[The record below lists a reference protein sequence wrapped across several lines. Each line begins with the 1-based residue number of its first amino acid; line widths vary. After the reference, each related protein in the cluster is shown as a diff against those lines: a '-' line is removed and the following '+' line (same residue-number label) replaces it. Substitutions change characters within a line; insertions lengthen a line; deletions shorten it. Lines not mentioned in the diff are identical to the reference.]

1 MEDIDIDDLQRRMEG
16 AIASLTKDF
25 QGLRTGRANSQ
36 LLDGIMVDVYGATMP
51 INQVAT
57 VSVPEPRMLSVQ
69 VWDKD
74 NVKLVEKSVR
84 ESDLGLNPQLDGQLL
99 RIPLPDLSEERR
111 IELSKIAA
119 KYSENAKI
127 AVRNV
132 RRDGM
137 DKLKKME
144 KDGHLSQDDKRIYDE
159 EIQSLTDRTV
169 VQIDEMLS
177 KKEEEIMQ
185 V

>member
-1 MEDIDIDDLQRRMEG
+1 
-16 AIASLTKDF
+16 
-25 QGLRTGRANSQ
+25 
-36 LLDGIMVDVYGATMP
+36 MVDVYGATMP

-84 ESDLGLNPQLDGQLL
+84 ESDLGPNPQLDGQLL

-127 AVRNV
+127 AVR
-132 RRDGM
+132 M
-137 DKLKKME
+137 L
-144 KDGHLSQDDKRIYDE
+144 E
-159 EIQSLTDRTV
+159 EMGWIN
-169 VQIDEMLS
+169 
-177 KKEEEIMQ
+177 
-185 V
+185 

>member
-1 MEDIDIDDLQRRMEG
+1 MDDIDIDDLQRRMEG
-16 AIASLTKDF
+16 AISSLTKDF
-25 QGLRTGRANSQ
+25 QGLRTGRANTQ
-36 LLDGIMVDVYGATMP
+36 LLDSILVEVYGTTMP
-51 INQVAT
+51 VNQVAT

-74 NVKLVEKSVR
+74 NVKLVEKAIR
-84 ESDLGLNPQLDGQLL
+84 ESELGLNPQLDGQLL
-99 RIPLPDLSEERR
+99 RIPLPDLSEDRR
-111 IELSKIAA
+111 IELSKVAA
-119 KYSENAKI
+119 KYAENAKI

-144 KDGHLSQDDKRIYDE
+144 KDGNLSQDDKHLYDE
-159 EIQSLTDRTV
+159 EIQSLTDQSV
-169 VQIDEMLS
+169 VQIDELLS

>member
-1 MEDIDIDDLQRRMEG
+1 MDDIDIDDLQRRMEG
-16 AIASLTKDF
+16 AINSLTKDF
-25 QGLRTGRANSQ
+25 QGLRTGSANTQ
-36 LLDGIMVDVYGATMP
+36 LLDSILVEVYGATMP
-51 INQVAT
+51 VNQVAT

-74 NVKLVEKSVR
+74 NVKLVEKAIR

-99 RIPLPDLSEERR
+99 RIPLPDLSEDRR
-111 IELSKIAA
+111 IELSKVAA
-119 KYSENAKI
+119 KYAENAKI

-144 KDGHLSQDDKRIYDE
+144 KDGNLSQDD
-159 EIQSLTDRTV
+159 
-169 VQIDEMLS
+169 
-177 KKEEEIMQ
+177 
-185 V
+185 